1 MLLVDFTEWV
11 AKVQARDF
19 ALKICN
25 VYCHLLVFDY
35 TQLFFLS
42 FFRKIKTICKV
53 YGVCEEV

>member
-1 MLLVDFTEWV
+1 MDFTEWV

-25 VYCHLLVFDY
+25 VYRHLLGFDY
-35 TQLFFLS
+35 TQLFFLY

-53 YGVCEEV
+53 YGVWEEV

>member
-1 MLLVDFTEWV
+1 MDFTEWV

-25 VYCHLLVFDY
+25 VYRHLLGFDY

-42 FFRKIKTICKV
+42 FFGKIKTTCKV
-53 YGVCEEV
+53 YELREEV

>member
-1 MLLVDFTEWV
+1 MDFTEWV

-25 VYCHLLVFDY
+25 VYCHLLGFDY
-35 TQLFFLS
+35 TQLFFLY

-53 YGVCEEV
+53 YGVWEEV

>member
-1 MLLVDFTEWV
+1 MLLMDVTEWV

-25 VYCHLLVFDY
+25 VYHHLLGFDY

-42 FFRKIKTICKV
+42 FFRKIKAICKV
-53 YGVCEEV
+53 YRVYEV